1 MAPCFDMRT
10 TLSLQIPA
18 NESPWNWRSSRLD
31 LVPDTILAVR
41 IAKVISNI
49 GQRRGVPETPPSSI
63 LVNVI
68 YITPLPIVTHRTD
81 GRIQSTSLRQGL
93 LSLTYR
99 RIFHL
104 AFLHRLSSIST
115 NHNLLPSA
123 PAIFGLSLS
132 SPKSKMST
140 WTISL
145 RRRISHRTLNVT
157 LTATLTT
164 PPSLHPRA
172 TLNPTA
178 PLRQRMSTTRQTMQN
193 TFLPLGKRLLVRV
206 VLRRALACAGM
217 CLIDRYPRNLRVR
230 QKFLTRQRLLEMF
243 AANRRVPTDASRP
256 HPRRRGRGRGKKR
269 SFHASSRAVHAAS

>member
-1 MAPCFDMRT
+1 M
-10 TLSLQIPA
+10 
-18 NESPWNWRSSRLD
+18 
-31 LVPDTILAVR
+31 PDTILAVR
-41 IAKVISNI
+41 IAKFIINI
-49 GQRRGVPETPPSSI
+49 GRRYVLSNLAPKSLSPLCIVRRGVPETPPSSI

-68 YITPLPIVTHRTD
+68 YITPLPIVIHRTD

-104 AFLHRLSSIST
+104 AFPHRLSSIST
-115 NHNLLPSA
+115 KHNLLPSA

-172 TLNPTA
+172 TPNPTA
-178 PLRQRMSTTRQTMQN
+178 PLRRRMSTTCQTMQS
-193 TFLPLGKRLLVRV
+193 TFLPTGKRRLVRV
-206 VLRRALACAGM
+206 VLRRALACVGM
-217 CLIDRYPRNLRVR
+217 LLIDCYPRNPRVK
-230 QKFLTRQRLLEMF
+230 QKCVPPAFFVLLF
-243 AANRRVPTDASRP
+243 
-256 HPRRRGRGRGKKR
+256 G
-269 SFHASSRAVHAAS
+269 SFVR